1 MKEQKI
7 NFDNVFEVS
16 QDRMFKRNHSGYV
29 RIVKYL
35 DKKKHIKPLLQ
46 EKDMDIIAS
55 GNFKLTNENGKS
67 VFSFS

>member
-29 RIVKYL
+29 RIVKYI
-35 DKKKHIKPLLQ
+35 DRKKHTKPQLQKEDLL
-46 EKDMDIIAS
+46 
-55 GNFKLTNENGKS
+55 NLFK
-67 VFSFS
+67 

>member
-7 NFDNVFEVS
+7 NFDNIFEVS
-16 QDRMFKRNHSGYV
+16 QDRRFKRNHSGYV

-46 EKDMDIIAS
+46 EKDLL
-55 GNFKLTNENGKS
+55 NLFK
-67 VFSFS
+67 

>member
-16 QDRMFKRNHSGYV
+16 QDRMSTRNHSGYV

-35 DKKKHIKPLLQ
+35 DKKKHVKPQLQ
-46 EKDMDIIAS
+46 EEDLL
-55 GNFKLTNENGKS
+55 NLFK
-67 VFSFS
+67 